1 MVNRRRWMIEHGQ
14 AAVEIDGTLL
24 YDGERSVPAIVLRMH
39 GHLAHHLAHI
49 FADWTTIAELLES
62 GRGTDED
69 ELAEA
74 LHEAAE
80 VAGTRQACLC
90 RESVTFIDED
100 NTGRDTLPP
109 TTGG

>member
-1 MVNRRRWMIEHGQ
+1 VPILVNRRRWVIEHGQ

-39 GHLAHHLAHI
+39 GHLAHHLAHVL
-49 FADWTTIAELLES
+49 ADWTAIAELMES

-69 ELAEA
+69 EIAEA

-80 VAGTRQACLC
+80 VASTREALFCGN
-90 RESVTFIDED
+90 SITAAD
-100 NTGRDTLPP
+100 NGRT
-109 TTGG
+109 